1 MQADSP
7 LPSLT
12 LTNWRKPF
20 FTIWIGQAFSLLGSS
35 LVQFALIWYLTEQTG
50 SGTVLATATL
60 VGMLPQVLF
69 GPIAGTL
76 VDRWNRRVT
85 MMVADGLVAL
95 ATLILAVL
103 FASGSIQFWQIYALM
118 FVRSLAGGFHYP
130 AMQAAT
136 SLMVPKEQLTRVQGF
151 NQMLG
156 GLMSIAAPALG
167 ALLLSILPMQGIL
180 FIDVSTAL
188 LAITPLLFIPVPE
201 PVRQT
206 QTDTQ
211 STPRSTFWAD
221 FKAGF
226 TYTWN
231 WKGLRAMVLMAALIN
246 LMLTPT
252 FSLLSLLVVGHFK
265 GGPEVLAALEG
276 ALGVGVILGGLILG
290 AWGGFKKRIYTTIL
304 GIAGIGIGVTVVG
317 LTPATWLWLAIA
329 AMFLLGVMNPIT
341 NGPLMAVVQAAVEPH
356 MQGRVFNL
364 IGSLATAMTPLG
376 LLIAGPL
383 SDWLDIRIWF
393 WVAGVITLGMA
404 VSGLFNRDL
413 LSLEQEKPAQESSL
427 SAAVVE
433 TTGD

>member
-1 MQADSP
+1 MQANSP
-7 LPSLT
+7 T

-20 FTIWIGQAFSLLGSS
+20 FTIWVGQAFSLLGSS

-50 SGTVLATATL
+50 SGMVLATATL

-85 MMVADGLVAL
+85 MMVADGLVAF
-95 ATLILAVL
+95 ATLILAML
-103 FASGSIQFWQIYALM
+103 FASGNIQYWQIYALM
-118 FVRSLAGGFHYP
+118 FFRSLASGFHYP

-136 SLMVPKEQLTRVQGF
+136 SLMVPKDQLTRIQGF
-151 NQMLG
+151 NQVLG

-167 ALLLSILPMQGIL
+167 ALLLRFIPMQGIL
-180 FIDVSTAL
+180 LIDVSTAL
-188 LAITPLLFIPVPE
+188 FAITPLLFIPVPE

-206 QTDTQ
+206 QATDQ

-231 WKGLRAMVLMAALIN
+231 WKGLRAVMLMAALIN

-252 FSLLSLLVVGHFK
+252 FSLLPLLVIGHFK
-265 GGPEVLAALEG
+265 GGPEVLAVLEG

-304 GIAGIGIGVTVVG
+304 GIAGIGIGVTIVG
-317 LTPATWLWLAIA
+317 LTPAAWLWLAIA

-393 WVAGVITLGMA
+393 WVAGLITLGMA

-413 LSLEQEKPAQESSL
+413 LSLEHEKPVQT
-427 SAAVVE
+427 SALPDAALE
-433 TTGD
+433 PTGD

>member
-1 MQADSP
+1 MQTIFFTP
-7 LPSLT
+7 N
-12 LTNWRKPF
+12 NWHKPF

-50 SGTVLATATL
+50 SATILATASL

-103 FASGSIQFWQIYALM
+103 FANGNIQYWQIYALM
-118 FVRSLAGGFHYP
+118 FFRSLTGGFHYP

-136 SLMVPKEQLTRVQGF
+136 SLMVPKDQLTRIQGF
-151 NQMLG
+151 NQVLG

-167 ALLLSILPMQGIL
+167 ALLLSFLPIQGIL

-188 LAITPLLFIPVPE
+188 FAITPLVFIAIPE

-206 QTDTQ
+206 QPISHTTSSQ
-211 STPRSTFWAD
+211 PSSTFWIE

-252 FSLLSLLVVGHFK
+252 FSLLPLLVVGHFK
-265 GGPEVLAALEG
+265 GGPGQLAALEG
-276 ALGVGVILGGLILG
+276 ALGAGVIIGGLLLS

-304 GIAGIGIGVTVVG
+304 GIAGIGIGVTIVG
-317 LTPATWLWLAIA
+317 LTPAAWLWLAIG
-329 AMFLLGVMNPIT
+329 AMFLLGAMNPIT
-341 NGPLMAVVQAAVEPH
+341 NGPLMAIVQAAVEPH

-376 LLIAGPL
+376 LIIAGPL

-393 WVAGVITLGMA
+393 WVAGLLTLIMA
-404 VSGLFNRDL
+404 IRALFNRDL
-413 LSLEQEKPAQESSL
+413 LSLEYEKPQQKTVVPASALEL
-427 SAAVVE
+427 S
-433 TTGD
+433 GN